1 MKRMLALAGAAFLAS
16 ATLPVMPDA
25 LAQGQPQ
32 SLAAVRIDPVKLDS
46 GYRASKVR
54 GASVTNEANERIGTI
69 DDIIITRDGK
79 ESYAVLSVGGFLGM
93 GDHLIAIPYSQL
105 SMAESRIVLR
115 GANKDTLKTLP
126 QFKYN

>member
-1 MKRMLALAGAAFLAS
+1 MNRILALAGAAFLAT
-16 ATLPVMPDA
+16 ATLPVIPA

-32 SLAAVRIDPVKLDS
+32 SLAAVRIDPVKLDT

-54 GASVTNEANERIGTI
+54 GGAVVNEANERIGTI

-93 GDHLIAIPYSQL
+93 GDHLIAVPYSQL
-105 SMAESRIVLR
+105 SMAENRVVLR
-115 GANKDTLKTLP
+115 GATKDALKALP

>member
-1 MKRMLALAGAAFLAS
+1 MKRVLPLAAFLAA
-16 ATLPVMPDA
+16 ATLPVYAPDA

-54 GASVTNEANERIGTI
+54 GASVVNEANERIGTI

-79 ESYAVLSVGGFLGM
+79 EAYAVLSVGGFLGM
-93 GDHLIAIPYSQL
+93 GDHLIAVPYSQL
-105 SMAESRIVLR
+105 SMAESRVVLR
-115 GANKDTLKTLP
+115 GANKEALKQLP